1 MNYFSSL
8 HCENKM
14 ALKYIHP
21 EQFISGLSESR
32 YRNYETNDCVVKAF
46 AILFGI
52 SYDEAHGFSRGFFDR
67 PERNGAENFTNSM
80 KRMIRN
86 KNFSFNG
93 KVKQV
98 KLNKRL
104 TIQRIQKEFH
114 QGVYLVVT
122 FDHVTVLCD
131 GIFVDYQFILK
142 PRGMVYEVFE
152 FSNFDHHDE
161 MRLKIQKKS
170 NPRIE
175 WLFIFAIILVIGLIA
190 QRKNVQRDLKQ
201 FKFWVQRTL
210 LD

>member
-1 MNYFSSL
+1 
-8 HCENKM
+8 M

-67 PERNGAENFTNSM
+67 PERNGPENFTNSM

-93 KVKQV
+93 KVIQV
-98 KLNKRL
+98 RLNEML
-104 TIQRIQKEFH
+104 TIQRVQKEYH
-114 QGVYLVVT
+114 QGVYLVLT
-122 FDHVTVLCD
+122 YDHVSVLCD

-142 PRGMVYEVFE
+142 PRDMVYEVFE
-152 FSNFDHHDE
+152 FSDFAHHDE
-161 MRLKIQKKS
+161 IRSKIHKKS
-170 NPRIE
+170 SPRIE
-175 WLFIFAIILVIGLIA
+175 WMFIFAIILVIGLID
-190 QRKNVQRDLKQ
+190 QRKNVKRDLKQ
-201 FKFWVQRTL
+201 LKFWVQRTL

>member
-1 MNYFSSL
+1 
-8 HCENKM
+8 M

-21 EQFISGLSESR
+21 EQFILGLSESR

-67 PERNGAENFTNSM
+67 PERNGPENFTNSM

-98 KLNKRL
+98 RLNEML
-104 TIQRIQKEFH
+104 TIQRVQKEFH
-114 QGVYLVVT
+114 QGVYLVLT
-122 FDHVTVLCD
+122 YDHVSVLCD

-142 PRGMVYEVFE
+142 PRDMVFEVFE
-152 FSNFDHHDE
+152 FSDFAHHDE
-161 MRLKIQKKS
+161 IRSKIHKKS
-170 NPRIE
+170 SPRIE
-175 WLFIFAIILVIGLIA
+175 WMFIFAIILVIGLID
-190 QRKNVQRDLKQ
+190 QRKNVKRDLKQ
-201 FKFWVQRTL
+201 LKFWVQRTL

>member
-1 MNYFSSL
+1 MG
-8 HCENKM
+8 
-14 ALKYIHP
+14 LKYIHP

-46 AILFGI
+46 SILFGI

-67 PERNGAENFTNSM
+67 PERNGPENFTNSM

-93 KVKQV
+93 KVKQI
-98 KLNKRL
+98 KLHETL
-104 TIQRIQKEFH
+104 TIQRVHKEFR
-114 QGVYLVVT
+114 QGVYLVLT

-131 GIFVDYQFILK
+131 GIFVDYQSILK
-142 PRGMVYEVFE
+142 PRDMVYEVFE

-161 MRLKIQKKS
+161 IRSKVHKKS
-170 NPRIE
+170 SPRIE
-175 WLFIFAIILVIGLIA
+175 WMFIFAIILVIGLID
-190 QRKNVQRDLKQ
+190 QRKNVKRDLKQ
-201 FKFWVQRTL
+201 LKFWVQRTL